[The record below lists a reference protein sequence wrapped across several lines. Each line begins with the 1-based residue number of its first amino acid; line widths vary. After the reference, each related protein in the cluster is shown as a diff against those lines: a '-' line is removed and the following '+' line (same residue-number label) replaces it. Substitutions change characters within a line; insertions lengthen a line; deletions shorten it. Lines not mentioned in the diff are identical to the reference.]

1 MTAPEKAAL
10 DAADEFE
17 AAMEAELDEPLAC
30 GVEDPEICES
40 CT

>member
-1 MTAPEKAAL
+1 MTAPEEAEL

-17 AAMEAELDEPLAC
+17 AAMEAELDEVLEC
-30 GVEDPEICES
+30 GLENPEVCES